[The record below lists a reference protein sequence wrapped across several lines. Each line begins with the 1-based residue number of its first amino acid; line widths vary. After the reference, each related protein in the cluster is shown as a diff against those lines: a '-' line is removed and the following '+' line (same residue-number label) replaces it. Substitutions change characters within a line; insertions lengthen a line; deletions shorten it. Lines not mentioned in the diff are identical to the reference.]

1 MLGCSYR
8 VIQGCKKC
16 NIGIARVLRG
26 HYSELSACYQRGYEV
41 YLCGRQVL
49 DLEHGEEAAEEGP
62 TVDGEYLRRWLRE
75 ERCVIRVC

>member
-1 MLGCSYR
+1 M
-8 VIQGCKKC
+8 
-16 NIGIARVLRG
+16 
-26 HYSELSACYQRGYEV
+26 